1 MPEYVYRTP
10 LKLFI
15 NFNPRLTPEPY
26 EMRTTDQR
34 RRLIHRFNSID
45 LPHIKQSCLSVNKG
59 LFLAPS
65 QFPNPHSTNGLWAAQ
80 DISKHQVI
88 TFVEGQALDDDALP
102 PNEVFML
109 FFEQFHG
116 SPSAG
121 LAHRYLLAGRDQQ
134 GTPFSSDSEQ
144 VVQVDATRQVIG
156 AGGLA
161 HDCLNVEKYR
171 RLMSAM
177 ETEVVVSE
185 KKRDADKE
193 DGEEINKGEERSV
206 DEEEDEQSDIVGGH
220 GPGDEE
226 TGVRPLVPDPESADQ
241 DEGDAT
247 RPAINAV
254 IRIYDDRYN
263 QTIRAVAKT
272 YGYEFLT
279 ELKSEHSIVILEAL
293 RTIRRGEEI
302 VIKFDEKVW
311 LDYLQGGHQA
321 ALLGKQNLAQELN
334 AIELRGAK
342 DQLRQA
348 LGKEDRRQAAI
359 KYPLVSLSKVPAY
372 DPEFIDTYE
381 GMHGGPKP
389 AQTAKTH
396 HNGPQEELEEL
407 ESVEEEGES
416 DYDSDDDSETTA
428 GSFEVE
434 EDSEED
440 EDEEKED
447 EDPNFR
453 PRAMRK
459 ELESLERRLDPLDVR
474 LVDIPVIRQLL
485 DRIARDEATMSDD
498 EYQAAVIEV
507 LMRQSMLTDEEEVKY
522 FLAESDLNKQSHTV
536 GGKLDTSRESYRQL
550 LELQALRKKIEQL
563 RLSDALKDV
572 DESVEM
578 IAQLRRERKA
588 FVNKLQP
595 ADDKKKKE
603 KK

>member
-1 MPEYVYRTP
+1 
-10 LKLFI
+10 
-15 NFNPRLTPEPY
+15 
-26 EMRTTDQR
+26 
-34 RRLIHRFNSID
+34 
-45 LPHIKQSCLSVNKG
+45 
-59 LFLAPS
+59 
-65 QFPNPHSTNGLWAAQ
+65 
-80 DISKHQVI
+80 
-88 TFVEGQALDDDALP
+88 
-102 PNEVFML
+102 
-109 FFEQFHG
+109 
-116 SPSAG
+116 
-121 LAHRYLLAGRDQQ
+121 
-134 GTPFSSDSEQ
+134 
-144 VVQVDATRQVIG
+144 
-156 AGGLA
+156 
-161 HDCLNVEKYR
+161 
-171 RLMSAM
+171 
-177 ETEVVVSE
+177 
-185 KKRDADKE
+185 
-193 DGEEINKGEERSV
+193 
-206 DEEEDEQSDIVGGH
+206 
-220 GPGDEE
+220 
-226 TGVRPLVPDPESADQ
+226 
-241 DEGDAT
+241 
-247 RPAINAV
+247 
-254 IRIYDDRYN
+254 
-263 QTIRAVAKT
+263 
-272 YGYEFLT
+272 
-279 ELKSEHSIVILEAL
+279 
-293 RTIRRGEEI
+293 
-302 VIKFDEKVW
+302 
-311 LDYLQGGHQA
+311 
-321 ALLGKQNLAQELN
+321 
-334 AIELRGAK
+334 
-342 DQLRQA
+342 
-348 LGKEDRRQAAI
+348 
-359 KYPLVSLSKVPAY
+359 
-372 DPEFIDTYE
+372 
-381 GMHGGPKP
+381 
-389 AQTAKTH
+389 
-396 HNGPQEELEEL
+396 L